1 MAEGVRTKGLR
12 FVLGGTRSGK
22 SRFAEGLVEASGLAP
37 VYLATG
43 QAFDEEMTARIAE
56 HRERRVGLPLGRPW
70 RTVEA
75 PLDLV
80 EAIGQE
86 AREDRAILI
95 DCLTLWVSNLMLAE
109 RDVEGQS
116 RRLTETLAARPPGL
130 IVLVSNEVGL
140 SIVPANAMARR
151 FADHSGRLH
160 QMVAEACDH
169 VTLIAAG
176 LPLTLKG

>member
-1 MAEGVRTKGLR
+1 MAETGRGEGR
-12 FVLGGTRSGK
+12 HFVLGGVRSGK
-22 SRFAEGLVEASGLAP
+22 SRFAEGVVQASGLAP

-43 QAFDEEMTARIAE
+43 QAFDDEMTARIAE
-56 HRERRVGLPLGRPW
+56 HRERRPAPW

-80 EAIGQE
+80 EAIGAE
-86 AREDRAILI
+86 AREDRAILV

-109 RDVEGQS
+109 RDVEAQS
-116 RRLTETLAARPPGL
+116 LRLASALKARPPGL

-169 VTLIAAG
+169 VTLVAAG
-176 LPLTLKG
+176 LPLKLKG